1 MKINEK
7 SAGNQSGF
15 TLIEVMIASII
26 LLTGLL
32 AIGAAFSQG
41 MQVLAQLPLQM
52 IAKEKMA
59 EALDQITANLEN
71 GAINPVSTIPA
82 NQPLTE
88 IVNLGNGRP
97 PLDLGALGFQRTIRV
112 TPVANVWE
120 VQIDVSYMRAGRRIT
135 HTQTVQV
142 RRN

>member
-7 SAGNQSGF
+7 STGSQSGF
-15 TLIEVMIASII
+15 TLIEVMAASLI
-26 LLTGLL
+26 LLAGLL
-32 AIGAAFSQG
+32 TIGAAFGQG

-59 EALDQITANLEN
+59 EGLDNITASLEN
-71 GAINPVSTIPA
+71 GAVTPVDTTVLNEPIMD
-82 NQPLTE
+82 
-88 IVNLGNGRP
+88 IVSLGNGRTIN
-97 PLDLGALGFQRTIRV
+97 LGALGFQRRVRV
-112 TPVANVWE
+112 TPVSNVWE
-120 VQIDVSYMRAGRRIT
+120 VKIDVSYMTAGRRIT

>member
-7 SAGNQSGF
+7 STGNQSGF
-15 TLIEVMIASII
+15 TLLEVLAASFI

-32 AIGAAFSQG
+32 TIGAAFGQG
-41 MQVLAQLPLQM
+41 MKILSQLPLQM
-52 IAKEKMA
+52 IAKEKMV
-59 EALDQITANLEN
+59 EALDNITARLEN
-71 GAINPVSTIPA
+71 GAISPVDTTDVTE
-82 NQPLTE
+82 QLTD
-88 IVNLGNGRP
+88 VVVLGNGKSIDLRA
-97 PLDLGALGFQRTIRV
+97 LDFRRSIHV

-120 VQIDVSYMRAGRRIT
+120 VKIDVSYTVAGHRKA